1 VGSLQ
6 DAWLDSVQVHERY
19 VGKTTVA
26 SINEDDEKDDG
37 RDLSSEEIG
46 MMKSRIANLLEPGET
61 VNLTE
66 A

>member
-19 VGKTTVA
+19 VGKTSVS